1 MENEV
6 LAASPATLGV
16 SYVRHVLPQQLE
28 FLLLMCGGNVAL
40 FTDMKALIR
49 PADLGKPNEF
59 ALRTTWAAMLQS
71 MEKFQGWSYES
82 LAACANEYLQTKPDE
97 LALFTQESWAEMFN
111 NSPAGLLFS
120 IVNPDIALSTV
131 NLSLARDILHRLA
144 NERLIVDKVRH
155 VFNPG
160 SGRGGVPITKSFLD
174 NLNDVLAK
182 VSNTQTMPTGSSAPE
197 GGYTSESTAVEL
209 TGLSFIDQVFGGQRR
224 GDVNGILGPTGGGKS
239 TLALHMAVTMAKL
252 SQQVAQAGGPMEPV
266 IFVTA
271 EESLPRLYPRLWSNA
286 FSILRA
292 TLEESL
298 DTRRLST
305 RANLRPYELAMQQS
319 GQDILSEQDRY
330 EQGRVWL
337 DRAFKFIDISGTGD
351 YPTAGFGGVDEIAS
365 YVDRLCDS
373 ESIRPKAVFID
384 YAGLVLERQINL
396 DLSKPERLRLEVKR
410 MGDVLK
416 TRVAG
421 RFDTT
426 VWLLHQLKDSYG
438 SESPT
443 KMPTHSD
450 AGDSKGFA
458 VNMATCGALG
468 TTDKRTNCRWLN
480 WSKVRQARSAE
491 NSASILQIEPNFSRL
506 VDVTSLYVPDLPSKG
521 FISVQDARTIG
532 GLSAIQNTSSQPR
545 RMVGN
550 GAV

>member
-28 FLLLMCGGNVAL
+28 FLLLMCGGNAAL

-49 PADLGKPNEF
+49 PTDLGKPSEF

-71 MEKFQGWSYES
+71 MDKFQGWSYES
-82 LAACANEYLQTKPDE
+82 LASCANEYLQTKPDE
-97 LALFTQESWAEMFN
+97 MALFTQESWAEMFN

-120 IVNPDIALSTV
+120 IANSDVELSNVNI
-131 NLSLARDILHRLA
+131 NLARDILHKLA

-155 VFNPG
+155 VFNPS
-160 SGRGGVPITKSFLD
+160 SGRGGIPLTKSFLD
-174 NLNDVLAK
+174 NLNEVLAK
-182 VSNTQTMPTGSSAPE
+182 VSNTQTMPTGSAAPA
-197 GGYTSESTAVEL
+197 GGYTAEL
-209 TGLSFIDQVFGGQRR
+209 TAIEPTGLPFIDQAFGGQRR

-239 TLALHMAVTMAKL
+239 TLSMHMAVTMAKL
-252 SQQVAQAGGPMEPV
+252 SQQAAQEGSPMEPV
-266 IFVTA
+266 IFITA
-271 EESLPRLYPRLWSNA
+271 EESLSRLYPRLWSNA
-286 FSILRA
+286 FNILRA

-298 DTRRLST
+298 DVRRLST
-305 RANLRPYELAMQQS
+305 RANLRPYEIAMQQA
-319 GQDILSEQDRY
+319 GEEILSEQDRY

-337 DRAFKFIDISGTGD
+337 DKAFKFIDISGTGD
-351 YPTAGFGGVDEIAS
+351 YPAAGSGGVDEIAS

-373 ESIRPKAVFID
+373 EGVRPKAVFID
-384 YAGLVLERQINL
+384 YAGLVLERQIGL
-396 DLSKPERLRLEVKR
+396 DTSKPDRFRQEIKR

-416 TRVAG
+416 VRVAG
-421 RFDTT
+421 RFNTT
-426 VWLLHQLKDSYG
+426 VWLLHQLKDAYG

-443 KMPTHSD
+443 KMPTHTD

-458 VNMATCGALG
+458 VNMAVCGALG

-480 WSKVRQARSAE
+480 WSKVRYAQAAE
-491 NSASILQIEPNFSRL
+491 NSSSILQIEPNFSRL
-506 VDVTSLYVPDLPSKG
+506 IDVTGSYVPDLPSKG

-532 GLSAIQNTSSQPR
+532 GLSAIQNPSSQPR